1 MTIKVVI
8 FNVNQLNRL
17 IKLCR
22 NLQYFFICFELKQ
35 SGRTTRE
42 VLDFMLANLD
52 LDEDIEVSSDLFI
65 DKENHESVLQEDDM
79 FCLDEESEGVK
90 EIPTVVFVDE
100 YNIPIVTEETQES
113 IFNRLGT
120 EVPGSTAPD
129 KYICTVCNK
138 VY

>member
-1 MTIKVVI
+1 MV
-8 FNVNQLNRL
+8 
-17 IKLCR
+17 
-22 NLQYFFICFELKQ
+22 ELR
-35 SGRTTRE
+35 GE

-79 FCLDEESEGVK
+79 FCLDEEREGVK

-100 YNIPIVTEETQES
+100 YNIPIVTQETQES

-120 EVPGSTAPD
+120 EVSRSTAPD

>member
-1 MTIKVVI
+1 MV
-8 FNVNQLNRL
+8 
-17 IKLCR
+17 
-22 NLQYFFICFELKQ
+22 ELR
-35 SGRTTRE
+35 GE

-79 FCLDEESEGVK
+79 FCLDEEREGVK
-90 EIPTVVFVDE
+90 EIPTVVFIAE
-100 YNIPIVTEETQES
+100 YNIPIVTEETQKS

-120 EVPGSTAPD
+120 EVSRSTAPD

-138 VY
+138 LY